1 MKYQFVYLNVLAVCL
16 NELDSVCL
24 NGRASQGKPANFLL
38 VYLNIRI
45 FKGSYRI
52 AVFTIYRLV
61 KGDFVFSQRKIH
73 LKWEIDRECVLFVW
87 GSLGTANP
95 VKWGYN
101 ADTCIINYIEFY
113 SYFNNRSCEPQ
124 ILLNPWAVDHWGG
137 YHLSSR

>member
-87 GSLGTANP
+87 GSLNKSVCT
-95 VKWGYN
+95 
-101 ADTCIINYIEFY
+101 
-113 SYFNNRSCEPQ
+113 
-124 ILLNPWAVDHWGG
+124 
-137 YHLSSR
+137 